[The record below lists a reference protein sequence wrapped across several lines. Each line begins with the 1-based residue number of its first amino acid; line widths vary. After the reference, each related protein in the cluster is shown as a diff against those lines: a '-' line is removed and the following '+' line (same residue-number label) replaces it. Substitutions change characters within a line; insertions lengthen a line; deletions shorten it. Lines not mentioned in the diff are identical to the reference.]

1 MPDDG
6 ERGVMALMLTTN
18 AQLVASVLRGESGP
32 QAQSLMAAIA
42 ATRTLGLLVEDTLRA
57 LVRQARDRGSTWAE
71 IGEVLHVTRQAAFQ
85 RFGGQAI
92 AGITEDENLKPI
104 PDAAAK
110 AIGIVEIFMSE
121 RWDDLRAAFDA
132 RAREAAS
139 VELLRSTLAAG
150 RTTYGPFI
158 AYGTPTCVV
167 RGDYTVVDIPMAFEK
182 GELTARVS
190 FNADEEVAGLFFLPA
205 DQPGSGSADESDDPD
220 KQER

>member
-1 MPDDG
+1 MADDG

-85 RFGGQAI
+85 RFGGPAI
-92 AGITEDENLKPI
+92 GGIAEDENMKPI
-104 PDAAAK
+104 PDAGAK
-110 AIGIVEIFMSE
+110 AIQIVELFLSE

-139 VELLRSTLAAG
+139 LELLESTLAAG
-150 RTTYGPFI
+150 RATYGPLV
-158 AYGTPTCVV
+158 AYGTPTSAVLRRLH
-167 RGDYTVVDIPMAFEK
+167 RGGRSP
-182 GELTARVS
+182 
-190 FNADEEVAGLFFLPA
+190 GL
-205 DQPGSGSADESDDPD
+205 
-220 KQER
+220 